1 MTEAGSN
8 NPSTKSKHPQRRATD
23 RVPPNKYMLK
33 IEDVAKLLH
42 QRSRIS
48 DEQYQMILEN
58 GDAQAKRLNSH
69 LKPGKQKQDVYL
81 AELASPAQVIT
92 SFNLEV
98 PATKKKLTEDAI
110 TELIAQASGLE
121 YIKIDPL
128 KLELDVV
135 TDQIPRAFALKNLV
149 VPIDSKEGLVTI
161 AVADPYNVR
170 PIEDLQHA
178 LGIKIKRILASRSDV
193 MKILEEFYG
202 FQASVKAAQT
212 DMGLRSEL
220 SNLEQLFKMR
230 SRDEIESSDQHIIS
244 AVEFILKY
252 AFDQRA
258 SDIHIEPKREK
269 SVIRFRVDGV
279 LHNIHTVPGNLHP
292 AMVSRLKLLSR
303 LDLAEKRRPQD
314 GRIKTE
320 HLGKDIELRVSTLP
334 VAFGEKVV
342 IRIFDPEIL
351 MQKLDQIGFYEREYK
366 LYDSFIRKPH
376 GIILVTGPTG
386 SGKTTT
392 LYSSLKTLSSPE
404 INIITVEDPI
414 EMIMEEFNQVGV
426 MSSVDVTF
434 ATVLR
439 NILRQDP
446 DVLMI
451 GEIRDHETA
460 TNAIQASL
468 TGHLVLST
476 LHTND
481 APSSINRLID
491 IGIEPF
497 LISSTVSG
505 IIAQRLLRTV
515 CQECKFERV
524 LNEEEI
530 AFLGLVKQEYTVWEG
545 KGCDECRGTGYKG
558 RTGIFEVLEMTD
570 RLKEKIT
577 LQTDMEQIYRIAR
590 EDGMVSLRE
599 LAIKKMLEGKTTF
612 QEIVSVTS

>member
-1 MTEAGSN
+1 MTEAGKN
-8 NPSTKSKHPQRRATD
+8 TPEGQEQKMRRATD
-23 RVPPNKYMLK
+23 RVPPNKYMLTIK
-33 IEDVAKLLH
+33 DVAKLLH

-58 GDAQAKRLNSH
+58 GDAQARRLNSH
-69 LKPGKQKQDVYL
+69 LKPGKVKKDLYL
-81 AELASPAQVIT
+81 AELASPAQIIT
-92 SFNLEV
+92 SFNLEI
-98 PATKKKLTEDAI
+98 PATQKKLTEDAV
-110 TELIAQASGLE
+110 TELVAQASGME

-149 VPIDSKEGLVTI
+149 VPIDAKEGLVTI

-212 DMGLRSEL
+212 EMGLRSEL

-230 SRDEIESSDQHIIS
+230 GRDEIESSDQHIIS
-244 AVEFILKY
+244 AVEFLLKY

-258 SDIHIEPKREK
+258 SDIHIEPKRDK
-269 SVIRFRVDGV
+269 CMIRFRVDGV
-279 LHNIHTVPGNLHP
+279 LHNIHSVPGNLQP

-320 HLGKDIELRVSTLP
+320 HMGKDIELRVSTLP

-351 MQKLDQIGFYEREYK
+351 MQKLDRIGFYEREYK
-366 LYDSFIRKPH
+366 LYSSFIRKPH

-392 LYSSLKTLSSPE
+392 LYSSLKQLSSPE
-404 INIITVEDPI
+404 INIITIEDPI
-414 EMIMEEFNQVGV
+414 EMVMEEFNQVGV
-426 MSSVDVTF
+426 QTAVDVTF

-460 TNAIQASL
+460 TNAVQASL

-481 APSSINRLID
+481 APTSITRLLD
-491 IGIEPF
+491 IGVPAF
-497 LISSTVSG
+497 LISSTVNG
-505 IIAQRLLRTV
+505 IIAQRLVRTI
-515 CQECKFERV
+515 CQECKFERI
-524 LNEEEI
+524 LTDDEMEY
-530 AFLGLVKQEYTVWEG
+530 LKLVKKEYKVWEG
-545 KGCDECRGTGYKG
+545 KGCDACRGTGYKG
-558 RTGIFEVLEMTD
+558 RTGIYEVLEMTD
-570 RLKEKIT
+570 KLKAKIT
-577 LQTDMEQIYRIAR
+577 EQTDMEEIYAIAKA
-590 EDGMVSLRE
+590 DGMITLKE

-612 QEIVSVTS
+612 QEIVSVTG